1 MSANKIAI
9 IGLGN
14 TLRRDDGIGIVI
26 LESLLALGKK
36 EGIDT
41 STLLSVNGERSLEV
55 GEGRSRTIEY
65 LNFGIAS
72 FDLVHR
78 MECYEKILLI
88 DAIDAGLAAGE
99 LKIFEL
105 KDIAYNLKSTPTS
118 THEFDLKSLFEL
130 YKRFELKSK
139 IYVAGIQV
147 KDISYGEG
155 LSKPLQEKQEEIVK
169 KIADFIN
176 EELS

>member
-1 MSANKIAI
+1 MLSSSKKFAV

-26 LESLLALGKK
+26 LEALLNSFRKP
-36 EGIDT
+36 GID
-41 STLLSVNGERSLEV
+41 
-55 GEGRSRTIEY
+55 Y

-72 FDLVHR
+72 FDLIYKLQEYDAV
-78 MECYEKILLI
+78 LLI
-88 DAIDAGLAAGE
+88 DGIDAGLAPGE

-105 KDIAYNLKSTPTS
+105 KDIAYVSKEAPVS

-139 IYVAGIQV
+139 IYVVGIQAQ
-147 KDISYGEG
+147 DTSYGEG
-155 LSKPLQEKQEEIVK
+155 LSEALKNRQAGILKEVSN
-169 KIADFIN
+169 FIDDT
-176 EELS
+176 LLL

>member
-1 MSANKIAI
+1 MIRADSPLLAGGVRGGGGEFLSKKIAV

-14 TLRRDDGIGIVI
+14 TLRRDDGIGIII
-26 LESLLALGKK
+26 LESLFNSFRK
-36 EGIDT
+36 EGVD
-41 STLLSVNGERSLEV
+41 
-55 GEGRSRTIEY
+55 Y

-78 MECYEKILLI
+78 MEAYELILLI
-88 DAIDAGLAAGE
+88 DGIDAGLNPGGF
-99 LKIFEL
+99 KIFEL
-105 KDIAYNLKSTPTS
+105 KDIAYAIKSPALS

-147 KDISYGEG
+147 QDVSFGDSLSQPLKDRLDQIPQEISR
-155 LSKPLQEKQEEIVK
+155 
-169 KIADFIN
+169 FIN
-176 EELS
+176 KVLLTS

>member
-1 MSANKIAI
+1 MSNSSNKFAV

-26 LESLLALGKK
+26 LESLLNSCKR
-36 EGIDT
+36 
-41 STLLSVNGERSLEV
+41 ERV
-55 GEGRSRTIEY
+55 DY
-65 LNFGIAS
+65 FNFGIAS
-72 FDLVHR
+72 FDLIYKLREYDSV
-78 MECYEKILLI
+78 LLI
-88 DAIDAGLAAGE
+88 DGLDAGLAAGE

-105 KDIAYNLKSTPTS
+105 KDISYHLKGPALS

-147 KDISYGEG
+147 QDVSFGDSLSQPLKDSLEHSISETRLFIDKTL
-155 LSKPLQEKQEEIVK
+155 LS
-169 KIADFIN
+169 F
-176 EELS
+176 

>member
-1 MSANKIAI
+1 MSNSSKKLAV

-14 TLRRDDGIGIVI
+14 TLRRDDGIGIII
-26 LESLLALGKK
+26 LESLLNSFRR
-36 EGIDT
+36 EGAD
-41 STLLSVNGERSLEV
+41 
-55 GEGRSRTIEY
+55 Y

-78 MECYEKILLI
+78 LGEYDIVLLI
-88 DAIDAGLAAGE
+88 DGIDAVFPPGE

-105 KDIAYNLKSTPTS
+105 KDIAYVSKEAPLS

-130 YKRFELKSK
+130 YTRFELKSK

-147 KDISYGEG
+147 QDTSYGEG
-155 LSKPLQEKQEEIVK
+155 LSPELKARLGKILQEINC
-169 KIADFIN
+169 FIN
-176 EELS
+176 KTLSAS